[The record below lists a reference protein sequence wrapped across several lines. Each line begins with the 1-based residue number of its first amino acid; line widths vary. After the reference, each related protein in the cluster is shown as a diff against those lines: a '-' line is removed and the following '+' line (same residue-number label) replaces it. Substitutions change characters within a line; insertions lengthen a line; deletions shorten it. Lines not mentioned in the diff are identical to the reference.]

1 MQLFLNLGAFVPL
14 TKSGNIVVDGV
25 LASCYASVHHDI
37 AHLGMAPMRYFP
49 QLIMSIFQDEN
60 GFSAFVQ
67 IMEVLGKWVQPNSQ
81 QF

>member
-1 MQLFLNLGAFVPL
+1 MQLSLNLGAFVPL

-25 LASCYASVHHDI
+25 LASCYASVHHAI

-49 QLIMSIFQDEN
+49 QLMMSIFQEEN

-67 IMEVLGKWVQPNSQ
+67 IMEFMGRWCNPNSQ